1 MHSGVGA
8 QPDPCSSRSEL
19 ADSTETFPSDGLLQ
33 AAADSDAD
41 PDQSE
46 ARFRELARQKDLLY
60 RVSQQIRQSLELN
73 QILQTTVT
81 QVRGLLET
89 DRVLIYQFGDRWQ
102 GQVVIEDVVS
112 PWRPTLG
119 EMGADS
125 CFPQGFAELYGC
137 GYVRA
142 IDNIEM
148 AGLDDC
154 HVNYLKSLQ
163 VRANLIVPILV
174 RNQLWGLLIA
184 HHCSAPR
191 RWRDS
196 ETELL
201 QALAEQ
207 VGVAIRQAELYEQA
221 TTSARL
227 ARQQASQLETAL
239 QKLKNTQAQLVQT
252 EKMSSLGQLVA
263 GIAHEINNP
272 VNFIY
277 GNVGYLRTYIE
288 DLTRLVSLYQTHYP
302 EPAQPIAEQIEAME
316 LEFMMRDLNDIL
328 KSYKVGS
335 ERIRQIVRSL
345 RTFSRLD
352 EADMKVV
359 DIHEG
364 IDSTLLLLQH
374 RLRDNRQWPPVQLR
388 KQYGNLP
395 LVECYPSQL
404 NQVFL
409 NILTNAFDVLEQQA
423 QQQGASAAPLEPR
436 EITISTESRGAYAF
450 VRIRDNGPGIPPE
463 IRSRLFDPFFTTKPV
478 GQGTGLGLSI
488 SHQIIVETHGGRL
501 LCQSTPGEGTE
512 FCIVIPLRQTEMAIS
527 A

>member
-8 QPDPCSSRSEL
+8 HSHPCSRSSEL
-19 ADSTETFPSDGLLQ
+19 PGPEESSPIETN
-33 AAADSDAD
+33 AAEPLGDEDRLK
-41 PDQSE
+41 QSE
-46 ARFRELARQKDLLY
+46 AKFRELARQNELLY
-60 RVSQQIRQSLELN
+60 QVSKQIRQSLQLD
-73 QILQTTVT
+73 QILQTTVC
-81 QVRGLLET
+81 QIRCLLET
-89 DRVLIYQFGDRWQ
+89 DRVLIYRFGDNWQ
-102 GQVVIEDVVS
+102 GQVVIEDVIP
-112 PWRPTLG
+112 PWRETLG
-119 EMGADS
+119 QMGADS
-125 CFPQGFAELYGC
+125 CFPEGYAELYGH

-142 IDNIEM
+142 IEDIET
-148 AGLDDC
+148 AGLDAC
-154 HVNYLKSLQ
+154 HVEYLKSLQ
-163 VRANLIVPILV
+163 VRSNLIVPILV

-184 HHCSAPR
+184 HHCCAPR
-191 RWRDS
+191 RWRES

-207 VGVAIRQAELYEQA
+207 VGVAIRQADLYEQA
-221 TTSARL
+221 TKSARL
-227 ARQQASQLETAL
+227 AHQQATQLEMTL
-239 QKLKNTQAQLVQT
+239 QRLKKTQAQLVQT

-277 GNVGYLRTYIE
+277 GNVGYLKTYIQ
-288 DLTRLVSLYQTHYP
+288 DLTHLVNLYQTHYP
-302 EPAQPIAEQIEAME
+302 EPVQPIADQIETME
-316 LEFMMRDLNDIL
+316 LDFMLGDLQDIL

-335 ERIRQIVRSL
+335 DRIRQIVLSL

-352 EADMKVV
+352 EADMKAV

-374 RLRDNRQWPPVQLR
+374 RLRDNRQWPPVQLH
-388 KQYGNLP
+388 KHYGTLP

-409 NILTNAFDVLEQQA
+409 NILTNAFDVLEQQFSEQNDLA
-423 QQQGASAAPLEPR
+423 QQVTP
-436 EITISTESRGAYAF
+436 EITIVTEVKESYAF

-463 IRSRLFDPFFTTKPV
+463 IRSRLFDPFFTTKPA

-488 SHQIIVETHGGRL
+488 SHQIIVEAHGGRL
-501 LCQSTPGEGTE
+501 LCHSTPEEGTE
-512 FCIVIPLRQTEMAIS
+512 FCVVIPLQQAQVLKS

>member
-1 MHSGVGA
+1 MTGVL
-8 QPDPCSSRSEL
+8 QPSEEDRL
-19 ADSTETFPSDGLLQ
+19 K
-33 AAADSDAD
+33 
-41 PDQSE
+41 QSE
-46 ARFRELARQKDLLY
+46 AKFRELARQNELLY
-60 RVSQQIRQSLELN
+60 RISQQIRQSLQLD
-73 QILQTTVT
+73 QILQTTVC
-81 QVRGLLET
+81 QVRCLLET
-89 DRVLIYQFGDRWQ
+89 DRVLIYRFGENWQ
-102 GQVVIEDVVS
+102 GQVVIEDVLP
-112 PWRPTLG
+112 PWRETLG
-119 EMGADS
+119 QMGADS
-125 CFPQGFAELYGC
+125 CFPRGYAELYGR

-142 IDNIEM
+142 IHDIET
-148 AGLDDC
+148 AGLDTC
-154 HVNYLKSLQ
+154 HMDYLKSLQ
-163 VRANLIVPILV
+163 VRANLIVPVLV
-174 RNQLWGLLIA
+174 RDQLWGLLIA

-191 RWRDS
+191 QWQES

-207 VGVAIRQAELYEQA
+207 VGVAIRQAELYKQA

-227 ARQQASQLETAL
+227 AQQQATQLETAL
-239 QKLKNTQAQLVQT
+239 QKLKKTQAQLVQT

-277 GNVGYLRTYIE
+277 GNVGYLRTYIQE
-288 DLTRLVSLYQTHYP
+288 LTHLVNLYRTHYP
-302 EPAQPIAEQIEAME
+302 EPVQPIADQIEAVE
-316 LEFMMRDLNDIL
+316 LDFMLGDLQDIL

-335 ERIRQIVRSL
+335 ERIRQIVLSL

-352 EADMKVV
+352 ESDMKAV

-388 KQYGNLP
+388 KDYGTLP
-395 LVECYPSQL
+395 LIECYPSQL

-409 NILTNAFDVLEQQA
+409 NILTNAFDVLEQQVS
-423 QQQGASAAPLEPR
+423 QQDGSGKQQVLP
-436 EITISTESRGAYAF
+436 EITIATEVKESYAF

-463 IRSRLFDPFFTTKPV
+463 IRSRLFDPFFTTKPA

-501 LCQSTPGEGTE
+501 LCHSAPGEGTE
-512 FCIVIPLRQTEMAIS
+512 FCVVIPLQQAQMVRTA
-527 A
+527 